1 MRPSDS
7 DCLDILAAA
16 SRILS
21 ATYLAAGLLSLS
33 SGCVSMELPEP
44 FVVLS
49 QGTSELKAVT
59 PEDARIWV
67 RVRSVA
73 TNTNLAFWS
82 KLLENEFVR
91 NRGYTL
97 LEGPKDVTD
106 GNGVPGKEYVFEV
119 SANGIA
125 QRYLVA
131 TFVLEHRFLGF
142 LWLTKKVCTVE
153 FVAPKDDFALL
164 ADAVRKGIGTLK
176 P

>member
-1 MRPSDS
+1 MCASDS
-7 DCLDILAAA
+7 DRLDMVAAA
-16 SRILS
+16 RTLP
-21 ATYLAAGLLSLS
+21 AAWLAAGLLALS

-49 QGTSELKAVT
+49 RSTKELKAVT

-67 RVRSVA
+67 RIRSVA
-73 TNTNLAFWS
+73 ANTNLAFWS
-82 KLLENEFVR
+82 KLLENEFAR

-97 LEGPKDVTD
+97 IEGPKDIAD

-119 SANGIA
+119 TAQGLP
-125 QRYLVA
+125 QRYLLAV
-131 TFVLEHRFLGF
+131 FVIDDRVLGF
-142 LWLTKKVCTVE
+142 LWLRKKVCTVE

-164 ADAVRKGIGTLK
+164 VEAVRKGIGTLD